1 MKSQIKNFLSVFLV
15 AVIGIAGISN
25 PYFFDDR
32 IENNRYEI
40 SDSNLISGFDQGLE
54 LTSTKISVPVF
65 NALDTVFDF
74 ISNASSLQLNI
85 VESGFLKAFWP
96 DKVKSFFCVYTLL
109 FPFHYF
115 W

>member
-1 MKSQIKNFLSVFLV
+1 MKPHIKNFLSVFLV
-15 AVIGIAGISN
+15 VVIGIAGISN

-40 SDSNLISGFDQGLE
+40 SDSNLNSGFYQGLE
-54 LTSTKISVPVF
+54 LTSTKINVPVF
-65 NALDTVFDF
+65 KALDTVFDF
-74 ISNASSLQLNI
+74 INDASGLRLNI
-85 VESGFLKAFWP
+85 AESGFLKAFWP
-96 DKVKSFFCVYTLL
+96 DKVQSFFCVYTLL